1 MSELISSVE
10 LKKADGNPIKFN
22 FQFENGLPIKPV
34 INATYKEGIHN
45 KEKIPVLIV
54 YLNKEQEKIY
64 KNESIEKFI
73 CEVRSR
79 KNILWIDFNSFYIC
93 LEKVNSSKYS
103 KLYLGILDEKEK
115 CLSQVLLDAS

>member
-1 MSELISSVE
+1 MSELVSSVE

-54 YLNKEQEKIY
+54 YLNKEEEKPSPMIVL
-64 KNESIEKFI
+64 IT
-73 CEVRSR
+73 
-79 KNILWIDFNSFYIC
+79 
-93 LEKVNSSKYS
+93 SKTGGS
-103 KLYLGILDEKEK
+103 LLYAGHVLKEK
-115 CLSQVLLDAS
+115 LI